1 MSKYYLLIHE
11 FIALFTLLLH
21 IKWILTYYSETS
33 LVNVTMG
40 LIIHGLFYLMSYV
53 MIKTNLTQS
62 DKNKD
67 DWYSMFHEE

>member
-11 FIALFTLLLH
+11 FIALFTVLLH
-21 IKWILTYYSETS
+21 IKWITTNYLETS
-33 LVNVTMG
+33 VVNVTMG

-53 MIKTNLTQS
+53 MIKNNLTQS

-67 DWYSMFHEE
+67 DWYSIF